1 MYKQFLEAVL
11 PSQGNYCIFTLT
23 DGKPKTRF
31 AENGSIENAVKFIE
45 AFKQEPPTN
54 IYFAL
59 SSFDGFSRKADDSI
73 YIKSFFL
80 DLDVGKENNSYAT
93 KDEAYAGLGKFI
105 ETLNLP
111 GPVVVDSGNGLHVY
125 WILKEQITTEEWK
138 PYAKKFKKLCH
149 EHGLV
154 IDPGVPADA
163 ARVLRVPFTKNY
175 GKDGTVK
182 DVSLVLDEIYTYDFD
197 EIVSCFGE
205 VEKPEETIPG
215 LENVIK
221 ELTEEEIKL
230 RNEYYER
237 LNKNY
242 RYNFKEI
249 ADKSLEGVGCA
260 QIKFAIEE
268 AASCSEPFWRAVLS
282 VAVRCDDGDTAIH
295 ELSKDHPDYD
305 PAETEKEARDTKGPY
320 RCFKFE
326 ELRPGGCEGCTFEGK
341 IRGPI
346 ALGKHIRVAQPG
358 ADGATETTGP
368 EKDKIIW
375 PEKELY
381 PFVRFATGGFGYEK
395 EVSVGS
401 GKNKTTTTQVISVLP
416 YDFIPIKRM
425 YHADF
430 GESLFAKL
438 YLPRDGRR
446 DLVLPMKHVYATEKF
461 KEFCAF
467 NGIFADME
475 DIEQLRRYVVKW
487 IKYLVQSGRAEDI
500 RDSMGVGART

>member
-237 LNKNY
+237 L
-242 RYNFKEI
+242 E
-249 ADKSLEGVGCA
+249 
-260 QIKFAIEE
+260 
-268 AASCSEPFWRAVLS
+268 
-282 VAVRCDDGDTAIH
+282 
-295 ELSKDHPDYD
+295 
-305 PAETEKEARDTKGPY
+305 
-320 RCFKFE
+320 
-326 ELRPGGCEGCTFEGK
+326 
-341 IRGPI
+341 
-346 ALGKHIRVAQPG
+346 
-358 ADGATETTGP
+358 
-368 EKDKIIW
+368 
-375 PEKELY
+375 
-381 PFVRFATGGFGYEK
+381 
-395 EVSVGS
+395 
-401 GKNKTTTTQVISVLP
+401 
-416 YDFIPIKRM
+416 
-425 YHADF
+425 
-430 GESLFAKL
+430 
-438 YLPRDGRR
+438 
-446 DLVLPMKHVYATEKF
+446 
-461 KEFCAF
+461 
-467 NGIFADME
+467 
-475 DIEQLRRYVVKW
+475 
-487 IKYLVQSGRAEDI
+487 
-500 RDSMGVGART
+500 